1 VLQTQKKA
9 FVPCR
14 SETDGSAE
22 LSCQRYEELVMQ
34 DKQGKI
40 ALFEALKKGG
50 LYYDGECKWFQLQQK
65 ECVF

>member
-1 VLQTQKKA
+1 VLKAQKKA

-14 SETDGSAE
+14 SETDDSAE

-50 LYYDGECKWFQLQQK
+50 LYYDGE
-65 ECVF
+65 